1 MTNPMLALLN
11 RNAPQSGAPAKMPS
25 KATTAKSMN
34 PMQMIRE
41 FAKFKKAMEGRDP
54 QQILNRLIETGEM
67 TPEQLEEYKGM
78 AQDLL
83 SILK

>member
-1 MTNPMLALLN
+1 MLQYLN
-11 RNAPQSGAPAKMPS
+11 RSAQPGRAPATTPS
-25 KATTAKSMN
+25 KASTRNMN

-41 FAKFKKAMEGRDP
+41 FSKFKKAMQGRDP
-54 QQILNRLIETGEM
+54 QQILNRLIETGEI

-83 SILK
+83 AFLK

>member
-1 MTNPMLALLN
+1 MSNPMLALLN
-11 RNAPQSGAPAKMPS
+11 RNTQPGRAPAQTPN
-25 KATTAKSMN
+25 KAASARNMN

-67 TPEQLEEYKGM
+67 TPEQLEEYKSM

-83 SILK
+83 TFLK

>member
-1 MTNPMLALLN
+1 MGNPMMALLN
-11 RNAPQSGAPAKMPS
+11 RAAPQQARRTAPTAAK
-25 KATTAKSMN
+25 MN

-41 FAKFKKAMEGRDP
+41 FNKFRQIMRGRDP